1 MNDFA
6 AVVLMIC
13 ADSNLAKGYLAA
25 LSAPLKNVQL
35 TLVTNIPQA
44 RHMLERLSP
53 GVILLD
59 ESAFDLQ
66 GVDTWKQVVVS
77 FSDHAPVVVAATAR
91 HQATFTCLIG
101 TGEVEIVI
109 REGNFAPQ
117 VWRAVVHSLR
127 GDARSGVNE
136 VSSLDCESFGELLR
150 HEMNNPLTGILGN
163 AELLLEKRHR
173 LPPTAVTQIET
184 IAQLAMRLRE
194 TVQRLSAMWESARD
208 SQYTS

>member
-6 AVVLMIC
+6 AVVLIIC

-66 GVDTWKQVVVS
+66 GVDTWKQVV
-77 FSDHAPVVVAATAR
+77 
-91 HQATFTCLIG
+91 CLL
-101 TGEVEIVI
+101 
-109 REGNFAPQ
+109 Q
-117 VWRAVVHSLR
+117 
-127 GDARSGVNE
+127 
-136 VSSLDCESFGELLR
+136 
-150 HEMNNPLTGILGN
+150 
-163 AELLLEKRHR
+163 
-173 LPPTAVTQIET
+173 
-184 IAQLAMRLRE
+184 
-194 TVQRLSAMWESARD
+194 
-208 SQYTS
+208 